1 MKKSILS
8 VSGFALSAVPLMASN
23 ADNFREHDQYGL
35 MMTVIAMGVVFIALA
50 ILFFCFKWLDKI
62 VNAIWYNL
70 ITKPVKALRAGMSGQ
85 KGGRTTGT
93 LSVKE
98 SATGKPADDGE
109 VIAAI
114 GMALFLHEGGSHD
127 NESDVLTLSPALS
140 GWTGVGNN
148 QMRKPNRKW

>member
-1 MKKSILS
+1 MKKSILTIL
-8 VSGFALSAVPLMASN
+8 ALGLNAASLLASN

-70 ITKPVKALRAGMSGQ
+70 ITKPIKALRSSVGK
-85 KGGRTTGT
+85 KGEKTEG

-98 SATGKPADDGE
+98 AATGVPADDDE

-114 GMALFLHEGGSHD
+114 GIALFLHEGGSHD
-127 NESDVLTLSPALS
+127 NESDVLTLGSVTS